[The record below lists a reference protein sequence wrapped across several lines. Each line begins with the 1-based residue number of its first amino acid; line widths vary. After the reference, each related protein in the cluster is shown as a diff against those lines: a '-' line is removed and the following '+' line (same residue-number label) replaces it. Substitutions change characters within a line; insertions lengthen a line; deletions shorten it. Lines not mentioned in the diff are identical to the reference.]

1 MCNRPFRAT
10 ACAVALVA
18 LTLTAV
24 AACTTAHSRGPD
36 GAAAARTAPRITP
49 MTDISRC
56 AGSSS
61 EVEEAFAP
69 PGYVYA
75 EWIGCGGIGFAR
87 SADSGRSFGPART
100 VPGSRG
106 DSWDPAITVAA
117 DGTVYAAFM
126 HAKGHG
132 AGTSSYPVIAV
143 SRDHGAGFAQV
154 RPDLPPAPG
163 NWGDRDFIAA
173 DRSQGSGKL
182 YLTWDYGPSARAV
195 RLRCA
200 PGGSCAYSAGDLNIV
215 LQTSRDGGAT
225 WGPLVHLEPGFPLGG
240 GYSAPVIV
248 APDGHVD
255 VLYDAHPTD
264 RGTDAVHPGYEYF
277 TSSADGTR
285 WPAAPRPL
293 SPGQG
298 TLSLAAWWID
308 GDLSADAAGN
318 LYATWDTQGSQ
329 GDIGWL
335 AWSRDGGGTWSA
347 PVRVTPDT
355 GHAPHIVESAGGRP
369 GQAWIA
375 WQTSGGG
382 PGYATYL
389 RPFSITRGWLGP
401 AVKVS
406 GSYGRAGVWPGDTF
420 GIALLPDGSVSLTWG
435 SALGASKASAIWAS
449 VVTIPALPSDARM
462 RDRGERADQGQGQED
477 QPERDLVEVT
487 QFAADV
493 VRGPGRQAPA
503 CRVQPDHERRPGGGV
518 LGVHRCSH
526 VHRRAGEADVVVDA
540 DPPVPHVLGGQ
551 HLQRSPAKDLCGTRV
566 GAPGSP
572 AGTTGQRAGAVG
584 HHTGRL
590 GRADGL
596 LVGLV
601 EDDGVG
607 VQAGPNAP

>member
-1 MCNRPFRAT
+1 MRIRPFRPT
-10 ACAVALVA
+10 ASAVALVA
-18 LTLTAV
+18 LTLAAV
-24 AACTTAHSRGPD
+24 PACTSGAARTTAHGTATPD
-36 GAAAARTAPRITP
+36 TASPDTATPDTAPRITP

-87 SADSGRSFGPART
+87 SADSGRHFGPALP

-106 DSWDPAITVAA
+106 LSWDPAITVAA

-126 HAKGHG
+126 HESGS
-132 AGTSSYPVIAV
+132 SSYPVIAV
-143 SRDHGAGFAQV
+143 SRDHGASFAQV
-154 RPDLPPAPG
+154 HPDRSPVPG

-173 DRSQGSGKL
+173 GRDGQL
-182 YLTWDYGPSARAV
+182 FLTWDYGPSARAV
-195 RLRCA
+195 RTVCA
-200 PGGSCAYSAGDLNIV
+200 RGGSCAYSAGDLNIV
-215 LQTSRDGGAT
+215 LQTSADGGAT

-264 RGTDAVHPGYEYF
+264 RGTEAVHPGYEYF

-293 SPGQG
+293 GPGQG

-308 GDLSADAAGN
+308 GDLSADAGGN
-318 LYATWDTQGSQ
+318 LYATWDTQTAA

-335 AWSRDGGGTWSA
+335 TWSRDGGRTWSA
-347 PVRVTPDT
+347 PVRVTPD
-355 GHAPHIVESAGGRP
+355 HDQAPHIVESAGGRP
-369 GQAWIA
+369 GEAYVA

-406 GSYGRAGVWPGDTF
+406 GAYGKAGVWPGATS
-420 GIALLPDGSVSLTWG
+420 GLALLPGGSLSLTWG
-435 SALGASKASAIWAS
+435 SAVGTSKGSAIYAS
-449 VVTIPALPSDARM
+449 VVTLRALPADVGV
-462 RDRGERADQGQGQED
+462 RDRGELTDQGHAEED
-477 QPERDLVEVT
+477 QAERDLVEVA
-487 QFAADV
+487 QFAAAGREGKHD
-493 VRGPGRQAPA
+493 RGRDGQDEGQYVHAGS
-503 CRVQPDHERRPGGGV
+503 RRSV
-518 LGVHRCSH
+518 
-526 VHRRAGEADVVVDA
+526 
-540 DPPVPHVLGGQ
+540 
-551 HLQRSPAKDLCGTRV
+551 QRS
-566 GAPGSP
+566 
-572 AGTTGQRAGAVG
+572 
-584 HHTGRL
+584 GR
-590 GRADGL
+590 
-596 LVGLV
+596 
-601 EDDGVG
+601 
-607 VQAGPNAP
+607 